1 MLEDWFQKGAIS
13 RQPVGTL
20 TPEPEF
26 RALYLV
32 LLGRLEDEGR
42 QATGLGKSGG
52 GGGGGN
58 VQVKEAETKEEEEAE
73 RGLRRRTEGWRRE
86 MGIR

>member
-1 MLEDWFQKGAIS
+1 MLEDWFKKGAVS

-42 QATGLGKSGG
+42 QATGLGGSE
-52 GGGGGN
+52 GGGGN
-58 VQVKEAETKEEEEAE
+58 VQMKEAETKEEKERAEKELGQRIEEWKWE
-73 RGLRRRTEGWRRE
+73 RG
-86 MGIR
+86 IR